1 MLTGLNGLLVGLHI
15 HWSWVRVIWRCC
27 HLTKWY
33 AMPVRN
39 IVQHTTGQHNAAY
52 LVRAV

>member
-1 MLTGLNGLLVGLHI
+1 MLAGMNGLLVGLHI
-15 HWSWVRVIWRCC
+15 NWSWVGVIWRCC

-33 AMPVRN
+33 AMPMRD
-39 IVQHTTGQHNAAY
+39 IVQHTTGQHNAAH